1 MGVRRRAGLPV
12 PAASEPNGW
21 AADRRTSACPKPVPG
36 LDAGDGRRFADKDMG
51 QKSSL
56 PPFRRNGDASD
67 AMASGQQHQKTA
79 TRAPARLYLVTP
91 ALADAQAA
99 AALLDP
105 ALAAADIAAVL
116 LRLAPAD
123 ERTLINRIKEI
134 APMVQDRG
142 AALLV
147 DGHAGLAARAGADGA
162 HLTGIAAMQEAIA
175 ALKPE
180 RIVGAGG
187 LASRHDAMMAA
198 EAGADYVMFGEPD
211 AAGGRPSFE
220 AIRERVEWW
229 AEVFE
234 IPCVAYAASLGE
246 IAELAAAEFVA
257 LGPAILS
264 DPRGPAAPVAD
275 AAACLAAE
283 TLA

>member
-1 MGVRRRAGLPV
+1 
-12 PAASEPNGW
+12 
-21 AADRRTSACPKPVPG
+21 
-36 LDAGDGRRFADKDMG
+36 
-51 QKSSL
+51 
-56 PPFRRNGDASD
+56 
-67 AMASGQQHQKTA
+67 MASGQQPPNTP
-79 TRAPARLYLVTP
+79 TLPPSRLYLVTP
-91 ALADAQAA
+91 ALADPQAA
-99 AALLDP
+99 ADLLGP

-116 LRLAPAD
+116 LRLAAAD
-123 ERTLINRIKEI
+123 ERALINRIKEI
-134 APMVQDRG
+134 APMVQERG

-147 DGHAGLAARAGADGA
+147 DGHAGLVARAGADGA
-162 HLTGIAAMQEAIA
+162 HVAGIAAMQEAIES
-175 ALKPE
+175 LKPE

-211 AAGGRPSFE
+211 ATGKRPSFE

-234 IPCVAYAASLGE
+234 VPCVAYAASLAE
-246 IAELAAAEFVA
+246 IGDLAVAEFIA

-264 DPRGPAAPVAD
+264 DPRGPAAAVAD
-275 AAACLAAE
+275 AAARLTAE

>member
-1 MGVRRRAGLPV
+1 
-12 PAASEPNGW
+12 
-21 AADRRTSACPKPVPG
+21 
-36 LDAGDGRRFADKDMG
+36 
-51 QKSSL
+51 
-56 PPFRRNGDASD
+56 
-67 AMASGQQHQKTA
+67 MASGPQPSNTP
-79 TRAPARLYLVTP
+79 TRRPSRLYLVTP
-91 ALADAQAA
+91 ALADPQAA
-99 AALLDP
+99 ADLLGP

-116 LRLAPAD
+116 LRLAAAD

-134 APMVQDRG
+134 APMVQERG

-147 DGHAGLAARAGADGA
+147 DLHAGLVARAGADGA
-162 HLTGIAAMQEAIA
+162 HVAGIAAMQEAIES
-175 ALKPE
+175 LKPE

-187 LASRHDAMMAA
+187 LASRHDAMLAA

-211 AAGGRPSFE
+211 ATGKRPSFE

-234 IPCVAYAASLGE
+234 VPCVAYAASLAE
-246 IAELAAAEFVA
+246 IGDLAAAEFIA

-264 DPRGPAAPVAD
+264 DPRGPAAAVAD
-275 AAACLAAE
+275 AAARLTAE